1 MYIKNNPIAMNNFA
15 KSAVEEESECPI
27 FDTIIKYGQSKVNQL
42 VKYGAEKIAED
53 AKKELP
59 PRVKQ
64 YVDDFY
70 YAIG

>member
-15 KSAVEEESECPI
+15 KSAVEEESESPI
-27 FDTIIKYGQSKVNQL
+27 FETIIKYGQSKVNQL
-42 VKYGAEKIAED
+42 VKVAED